1 MKKRM
6 MPIMMAVVL
15 ILFSNLTIVA
25 TAFAQNEIIT
35 MDATIENRLISVS
48 LGDSRST
55 AITENGDLYCWGQN
69 NYGQVGDGTTVNKDR
84 PTKMLNNVTSV
95 SLGIYHSAAVA
106 ENGDLYCWGYGS
118 DGQMGNGTYNTR
130 QSTPVKVLENVT
142 SVSLGGFHSAAITEN
157 GDLYCWGQNNYG
169 QVGDGTTNRQ
179 GKPVKVLENVV
190 LVSLSVH
197 YSAAITENG
206 DLYCWGS
213 NTSGQVGDGT
223 TTNHST
229 PVKILESVAS
239 VSLGDSHS
247 AAITKN
253 GDLYCWG
260 SNSFGQVGDGTTTNH
275 STPVKI
281 LESVASVSLGDSHSA
296 AITKNGDLYCWGSN
310 SFGQV
315 GDGKTTNHSTP
326 VKILENVASVWLDDS
341 LSTAVAKN
349 GDLYCWGSNY
359 YGQIGNKTTNQ
370 KTPTKI
376 LENVRSVSLG
386 DSHSAAITEN
396 GDLYCWGSNYYGQ
409 IGNGTNTKQN
419 TPIKVSI
426 NTISENVENK
436 LQCSSSCIVKV
447 GCNKILPVTAFEDS
461 LDKLKSLTNNVTWKS
476 EDTNVATVDNIGFI
490 LPTNATK
497 YSSENGTYQTWRST
511 GMLSVH
517 GISEGTTTITGT
529 AADGSKVSFQVTV
542 TEPEI
547 IQGSNTEGN
556 GGSLVLGEESSGSGN
571 SSAAEFFPANWS
583 LKSSVFPVEISKSEG
598 ENGSYTLR
606 GTVGIGK
613 GDWLDD
619 DATWSKYKKNVS
631 DANKYTGRVDCL
643 NSYKD
648 TWGVKSVT
656 AVTTDKFEA
665 LPKLSV
671 MGYFENT
678 YDKNGNL
685 VSATGKLA
693 ADAKWSGSISWQFV
707 TPIGPLY
714 LNLSG
719 SGKLSG
725 TLEPQYDYDNKSL
738 KVASGSLKL
747 TPSVSLEGGYGI
759 DKVATIGAQGTLS
772 VPITLVPASK
782 GEFEA
787 KAAIHVKLVFVIDW
801 THDLA
806 AINPPIVLWDTTN
819 KTRNIKNSN
828 VVQYSGRKLS
838 EGIFSEMDTSFDAF
852 AGDWNPNEDTGKL
865 RESNRSISETV
876 TDSITMLQGGILPS
890 SLPIQAQIGR
900 KNVMVF
906 QAYDNTRTTL
916 NSTVLKYSVL
926 ENGVWSEPKAI
937 LDDGCADMYA
947 DMKVVDGRLA
957 LVWQKEKKIIAGNV
971 ETDSERVL
979 KDIAENS
986 EIYFALFDEGT
997 NAFLNPVKVT
1007 DNNYYDMMP
1016 RIVNAD
1022 NEVTVSWV
1030 RNDEADLMQE
1040 TGSNAIYTAKW
1051 NGTSF
1056 SEEISLSKASG
1067 TIDDYIVY
1075 KDENGIQSVFTGQ
1088 ANGIAAMFNTN
1099 GDVIDGLSELMLSSG
1114 DGKISSLN
1122 YINGKVSFI
1131 SKGTLYTYDTSSG
1144 TLSSAQA
1151 GESAFGSET
1160 QYCSNGEKAGYI
1172 WSIYDEE
1179 SNMGKILASMKTEDG
1194 YSEPVTICEKED
1206 TMWRYFSPII
1216 NEDGNWEIVINA
1228 LDTETNNN
1236 SLLYVTK
1243 KAEKRLELAGAS
1255 INEND
1260 ILDGLTGIDYFVT
1273 NTQDTTINSIE
1284 IEITLKDGSK
1294 ITKTVPVTL
1303 LPGESNAGTAY
1314 MDIKDVDSTQ
1324 NVTLSVT
1331 AENQED
1337 KSGCVVTEQIGHAD
1351 ISVEAV
1357 SSETKDNVEITAML
1371 KNNSSVNASAV
1382 LHLYGNENKTLEI
1395 KKQEGIS
1402 IRANGTAQAK
1412 FTLKKKDIAYNKNR
1426 AAYLTLVAQTGNGDY
1441 NEDNNTAYI
1450 ILYQQEDSPTPP
1462 SDNPGD
1468 QTKPIKIGHAV
1479 TANRM
1484 NYRVTKVNADG
1495 TGEVAMTGT
1504 SRKKTEKNFT
1514 SLKVGDS
1521 ITING
1526 KSFKITTIGKNAFN
1540 GFAKLKTVTI
1550 GKNISSIG
1558 DKAFYKCAA
1567 LTKTS
1572 IPSKVTKIGSQ
1583 AFNNCKR
1590 LKTVSIGKNVS
1601 AIGDKAFYKC
1611 TALTKITIPVKVSK
1625 IGKQAFSGCKKLK
1638 NITIKTKKLT
1648 SKKVGSNAFKGIY
1661 GKATIKVPK
1670 EKFKV
1675 YKKLLKAKGVS
1686 SKAKIKK

>member
-1 MKKRM
+1 MKRKWK
-6 MPIMMAVVL
+6 L
-15 ILFSNLTIVA
+15 ILIAVALCVNFSLNMTITV
-25 TAFAQNEIIT
+25 FAETMTITGNNEFNREIT
-35 MDATIENRLISVS
+35 FPKYP
-48 LGDSRST
+48 
-55 AITENGDLYCWGQN
+55 ENGQKYWVIFKEGYRN
-69 NYGQVGDGTTVNKDR
+69 NRIEMTTCDIKNISNTPFIKWNR
-84 PTKMLNNVTSV
+84 SLTLQKGECEGRYNQYRLNET
-95 SLGIYHSAAVA
+95 GEWEQI
-106 ENGDLYCWGYGS
+106 
-118 DGQMGNGTYNTR
+118 GTYNLFTDYATSIIASNLDIYDSSENLVLAKSTYPCEDIGTETPP
-130 QSTPVKVLENVT
+130 STPET
-142 SVSLGGFHSAAITEN
+142 
-157 GDLYCWGQNNYG
+157 
-169 QVGDGTTNRQ
+169 
-179 GKPVKVLENVV
+179 
-190 LVSLSVH
+190 
-197 YSAAITENG
+197 
-206 DLYCWGS
+206 
-213 NTSGQVGDGT
+213 
-223 TTNHST
+223 
-229 PVKILESVAS
+229 
-239 VSLGDSHS
+239 
-247 AAITKN
+247 
-253 GDLYCWG
+253 
-260 SNSFGQVGDGTTTNH
+260 
-275 STPVKI
+275 
-281 LESVASVSLGDSHSA
+281 
-296 AITKNGDLYCWGSN
+296 
-310 SFGQV
+310 
-315 GDGKTTNHSTP
+315 
-326 VKILENVASVWLDDS
+326 
-341 LSTAVAKN
+341 
-349 GDLYCWGSNY
+349 
-359 YGQIGNKTTNQ
+359 
-370 KTPTKI
+370 
-376 LENVRSVSLG
+376 
-386 DSHSAAITEN
+386 
-396 GDLYCWGSNYYGQ
+396 
-409 IGNGTNTKQN
+409 
-419 TPIKVSI
+419 
-426 NTISENVENK
+426 K
-436 LQCSSSCIVKV
+436 LQCASSCTVEK
-447 GCNKILPVTAFEDS
+447 GHNKTLSVTAFEDS
-461 LDKLKSLTNNVTWKS
+461 LDKLKSLTGNISWQS

-490 LPTNATK
+490 LPTNATI

-542 TEPEI
+542 TELEM

-806 AINPPIVLWDTTN
+806 TYKTTLWDTT
-819 KTRNIKNSN
+819 KQSKAMRASNS
-828 VVQYSGRKLS
+828 VRLS
-838 EGIFSEMDTSFDAF
+838 EGTISEMDTSFDAF
-852 AGDWNPNEDTGKL
+852 AGDWNPNEDTRKL
-865 RESNRSISETV
+865 KASNKRISETV
-876 TDSITMLQGGILPS
+876 TDSITMLQEGILPS

-1022 NEVTVSWV
+1022 NEITVSWV

-1099 GDVIDGLSELMLSSG
+1099 GDVIDGLSELMLASG

-1172 WSIYDEE
+1172 WSIYDEK

-1216 NEDGNWEIVINA
+1216 N
-1228 LDTETNNN
+1228 
-1236 SLLYVTK
+1236 
-1243 KAEKRLELAGAS
+1243 
-1255 INEND
+1255 
-1260 ILDGLTGIDYFVT
+1260 
-1273 NTQDTTINSIE
+1273 
-1284 IEITLKDGSK
+1284 
-1294 ITKTVPVTL
+1294 
-1303 LPGESNAGTAY
+1303 
-1314 MDIKDVDSTQ
+1314 
-1324 NVTLSVT
+1324 
-1331 AENQED
+1331 
-1337 KSGCVVTEQIGHAD
+1337 
-1351 ISVEAV
+1351 
-1357 SSETKDNVEITAML
+1357 
-1371 KNNSSVNASAV
+1371 
-1382 LHLYGNENKTLEI
+1382 
-1395 KKQEGIS
+1395 
-1402 IRANGTAQAK
+1402 
-1412 FTLKKKDIAYNKNR
+1412 
-1426 AAYLTLVAQTGNGDY
+1426 
-1441 NEDNNTAYI
+1441 
-1450 ILYQQEDSPTPP
+1450 
-1462 SDNPGD
+1462 
-1468 QTKPIKIGHAV
+1468 
-1479 TANRM
+1479 
-1484 NYRVTKVNADG
+1484 
-1495 TGEVAMTGT
+1495 
-1504 SRKKTEKNFT
+1504 
-1514 SLKVGDS
+1514 
-1521 ITING
+1521 
-1526 KSFKITTIGKNAFN
+1526 
-1540 GFAKLKTVTI
+1540 
-1550 GKNISSIG
+1550 
-1558 DKAFYKCAA
+1558 
-1567 LTKTS
+1567 
-1572 IPSKVTKIGSQ
+1572 
-1583 AFNNCKR
+1583 
-1590 LKTVSIGKNVS
+1590 
-1601 AIGDKAFYKC
+1601 
-1611 TALTKITIPVKVSK
+1611 
-1625 IGKQAFSGCKKLK
+1625 
-1638 NITIKTKKLT
+1638 
-1648 SKKVGSNAFKGIY
+1648 
-1661 GKATIKVPK
+1661 
-1670 EKFKV
+1670 
-1675 YKKLLKAKGVS
+1675 
-1686 SKAKIKK
+1686 

>member
-1 MKKRM
+1 MLKK
-6 MPIMMAVVL
+6 ILNCFLIIVL
-15 ILFSNLTIVA
+15 LSASFPVSAKATDNWNNENFYIFSNTRIHDFASGNGTKESPYEVTNIEQLRQIENYNGKYFIQKNDIDGDNVQWEPLCSKDGFTGCYDGQNYKIANINISSQNDETPVGLFAEIKNSGTVQNVMLKNIVVIAGSDAAGSIAGYNYGTIENCFVKCKINRNGQQNANISYNAAGGIAGYSTGKISGCSSLTNDDSNYDIQGTFACIAGGIVGLNSGIIDTCYSTCRIKGNA
-25 TAFAQNEIIT
+25 DSSPLIATAGGISGMNYGTLQYCKSQSSEICAKIYSGGASAGGISGINLGNGKIEKCYFKGNAVTAFATKTNYGELAGSIAGSNGNRWDGNGGTIKNNVAVKNDTLPIYASNKSGTILDNYTDEESGFLIINEIEEKLEYLYSMSEKI
-35 MDATIENRLISVS
+35 DYDLIPPEIEEIPS
-48 LGDSRST
+48 
-55 AITENGDLYCWGQN
+55 
-69 NYGQVGDGTTVNKDR
+69 GT
-84 PTKMLNNVTSV
+84 P
-95 SLGIYHSAAVA
+95 
-106 ENGDLYCWGYGS
+106 
-118 DGQMGNGTYNTR
+118 
-130 QSTPVKVLENVT
+130 
-142 SVSLGGFHSAAITEN
+142 
-157 GDLYCWGQNNYG
+157 
-169 QVGDGTTNRQ
+169 
-179 GKPVKVLENVV
+179 
-190 LVSLSVH
+190 
-197 YSAAITENG
+197 
-206 DLYCWGS
+206 
-213 NTSGQVGDGT
+213 
-223 TTNHST
+223 
-229 PVKILESVAS
+229 
-239 VSLGDSHS
+239 
-247 AAITKN
+247 
-253 GDLYCWG
+253 
-260 SNSFGQVGDGTTTNH
+260 
-275 STPVKI
+275 
-281 LESVASVSLGDSHSA
+281 
-296 AITKNGDLYCWGSN
+296 
-310 SFGQV
+310 
-315 GDGKTTNHSTP
+315 
-326 VKILENVASVWLDDS
+326 
-341 LSTAVAKN
+341 
-349 GDLYCWGSNY
+349 
-359 YGQIGNKTTNQ
+359 
-370 KTPTKI
+370 
-376 LENVRSVSLG
+376 
-386 DSHSAAITEN
+386 
-396 GDLYCWGSNYYGQ
+396 
-409 IGNGTNTKQN
+409 
-419 TPIKVSI
+419 
-426 NTISENVENK
+426 ENK
-436 LQCSSSCIVKV
+436 LQCASSCTVEERH
-447 GCNKILPVTAFEDS
+447 NKTFSVAAFEDS
-461 LDKLKSLTNNVTWKS
+461 LDKLKLLTGNVAWQS

-529 AADGSKVSFQVTV
+529 AADDSKVSFQVTV

-598 ENGSYTLR
+598 EDGSYTLR

-685 VSATGKLA
+685 VSAAGKLA

-738 KVASGSLKL
+738 KIASGSLKL

-806 AINPPIVLWDTTN
+806 TYKTTLWDTT
-819 KTRNIKNSN
+819 KQSKAMKASNI
-828 VVQYSGRKLS
+828 VQLS
-838 EGIFSEMDTSFDAF
+838 EGTISEMDTSFDAF
-852 AGDWNPNEDTGKL
+852 SGDWNPNEDTRKL
-865 RESNRSISETV
+865 MASNRSISETV
-876 TDSITMLQGGILPS
+876 TDSIMMLQEGILPS

-916 NSTVLKYSVL
+916 NSTVLKYSIL

-957 LVWQKEKKIIAGNV
+957 LVWQKEKKTIAGDV

-979 KDIAENS
+979 KDIAVNS
-986 EIYFALFDEGT
+986 EIYFTLFDEGT

-1022 NEVTVSWV
+1022 DEITVSWV

-1040 TGSNAIYTAKW
+1040 TGSNTIYTVKW

-1056 SEEISLSKASG
+1056 GEETPLSKASG
-1067 TIDDYIVY
+1067 TIDDYVVY
-1075 KDENGIQSVFTGQ
+1075 KDENGIQSIFMGQ

-1099 GDVIDGLSELMLSSG
+1099 GDVIDSLSELMLASS

-1122 YINGKVSFI
+1122 YMNGKVSFI
-1131 SKGTLYTYDTSSG
+1131 SKGTLYIYDASSG
-1144 TLSSAQA
+1144 TLTSAQA

-1194 YSEPVTICEKED
+1194 YSEPITICEKED

-1228 LDTETNNN
+1228 LDTETSNNA
-1236 SLLYVTK
+1236 LLYVTK
-1243 KAEKRLELAGAS
+1243 KTEKRLELAGAS

-1260 ILDGLTGIDYFVT
+1260 IVDGLTGIDYFVT

-1303 LPGESNAGTAY
+1303 LPGESKASTAY
-1314 MDIKDVDSTQ
+1314 VDLKDVDSTQ
-1324 NVTLSVT
+1324 NVTLSII

-1337 KSGCVVTEQIGHAD
+1337 KSGCVVTDQIGQAD

-1357 SSETKDNVEITAML
+1357 SMETKDNVEIIATL
-1371 KNNSSVNASAV
+1371 KNNSSVNASTV
-1382 LHLYGNENKTLEI
+1382 LHLYGDENKTTEL
-1395 KKQEGIS
+1395 KKQESIS
-1402 IRANGTAQAK
+1402 LKANGTAQAK
-1412 FTLKKKDIAYNKNR
+1412 FTLKKKDIAYNKNQ
-1426 AAYLTLVAQTGNGDY
+1426 AAYLTLVAETGDGDY

-1450 ILYQQEDSPTPP
+1450 ILYQKEDSQTPP
-1462 SDNPGD
+1462 ADKPGD
-1468 QTKPIKIGHAV
+1468 QTKPIKVGYTA
-1479 TANRM
+1479 TANTM
-1484 NYRVTKVNADG
+1484 NYRVTKVNVDG
-1495 TGEVAMTGT
+1495 TGEVVMTGT
-1504 SRKKTEKNFT
+1504 SRKKTDKKFT

-1540 GFAKLKTVTI
+1540 GFAKLKTVTV
-1550 GKNISSIG
+1550 GKNISSID

-1567 LTKTS
+1567 LTKIS

-1583 AFNNCKR
+1583 AFSDCKK
-1590 LKTVSIGKNVS
+1590 LKSVTIGKNVTL
-1601 AIGDKAFYKC
+1601 IGDKAFYKC
-1611 TALTKITIPVKVSK
+1611 ISLTKITIPNKVTK

-1638 NITIKTKKLT
+1638 IITIKTKRLT
-1648 SKKVGSNAFKGIY
+1648 SKKVGNNAFKGIY

-1670 EKFKV
+1670 EKLKT